1 MQPTLVILAAGIG
14 SRYGG
19 IKQLDGFGP
28 FGERIIDYTVYD
40 AIKAGYGKI
49 VFVIRKAIE
58 KDFNEAIL
66 RKWEGKAQ
74 IEVVFQELD
83 SLPKG
88 YELPKGREKPW
99 GTAHAVWMT
108 EKVVNEP
115 FAIVNADDFY
125 GRTSLEVA
133 CHYLKS
139 VDNTQQAGCLVGYQL
154 DNTLTDNGSVSRGI
168 CGSNNHGNLTEI
180 VERTKI
186 YKEEGTIYYEEQGE
200 KFTLSP
206 QTLVSMNLMGFSS
219 KVFEV
224 IAEGFDTIYQQSAS
238 NLKVEYYI
246 PTVLNELI
254 KLGVKAPVLPTT
266 DQWFGVTYSE
276 DKAWVKEQLAALHM
290 TGVYPSDLWV

>member
-28 FGERIIDYTVYD
+28 YGERIIDYTVYD

-58 KDFNEAIL
+58 ADFNEAIL
-66 RKWEGKAQ
+66 KKWEGK
-74 IEVVFQELD
+74 IPVEVVFQELD

-88 YELPKGREKPW
+88 YDVPKGREKPW

-125 GRTSLEVA
+125 GRVSLEVA
-133 CHYLKS
+133 CNYLKEI
-139 VDNTQQAGCLVGYQL
+139 DNNQHAGCLVGYQL
-154 DNTLTDNGSVSRGI
+154 DNTLTNNGSVSRGI
-168 CGSNNHGNLTEI
+168 CGSNNQGNLTEI

-186 YKEEGTIYYEEQGE
+186 YKEEGTIYFEENDT
-200 KFTLSP
+200 KSPLSP

-224 IAEGFDTIYQQSAS
+224 IAAGFDTIYKQSAT

-254 KLGVKAPVLPTT
+254 KSGVKAPVLPTT

-290 TGVYPSDLWV
+290 VGAYPSDLWA